1 MKNLNL
7 LFFLLIFINCFSQQ
21 AGIKPK
27 IMIVPAD
34 TWMNENGYT
43 KKTDEQGSIQTEY
56 LYADAFAN
64 NPTLNAIINST
75 AGKFSERGFNLS
87 DMQSEIKSL
96 NARIEK
102 NAITGRTLSLIDE
115 LAMQVSADIILE
127 LDYNIKDAGMG
138 RQIVDRFSM
147 VAKDAYSL
155 KIILKAGMPGAP
167 TSSPSVELLVLE
179 RVEAFISKLEGEVM
193 RVFQEYI
200 EIGREARIEIIA
212 SPDAV
217 DFGCY
222 DYYSTELPNGTF
234 LFEYFE
240 QWAFDN
246 GFKGVGNVNP
256 SPSGESVNIYINIPL
271 VDENGRNVNA
281 LKYAVKFL
289 RDQGLKSLFVMRP
302 EQVGLGHA
310 ILNINDCK

>member
-1 MKNLNL
+1 MKKIYL
-7 LFFLLIFINCFSQQ
+7 LFFLLAYANCFSQQ
-21 AGIKPK
+21 NGIKPK

-34 TWMNENGYT
+34 TWMNQNGYV
-43 KKTDEQGSIQTEY
+43 KVTDEQGSVQKEY
-56 LYADAFAN
+56 LYSDAFATD
-64 NPTLNAIINST
+64 PTLNAIINST
-75 AGKFSERGFNLS
+75 AGKFSERGFNLA

-102 NAITGRTLSLIDE
+102 NAITGRTLSLLDE

-147 VAKDAYSL
+147 TAKDAYSL
-155 KIILKAGMPGAP
+155 KILLKAGMPGAP
-167 TSSPSVELLVLE
+167 SSSPSVELLVLE
-179 RVEAFISKLEGEVM
+179 RVEAFISNLEGEVM

-212 SPDAV
+212 SPDSV

-222 DYYSTELPNGTF
+222 DYYGTELPDGTF

-289 RDQGLKSLFVMRP
+289 RDVGLKSLFSMRP